1 MVYPGKGLMDPIQDI
16 KELYQGDVV
25 HHPALGF
32 AIVDQVEQ
40 GSARLAWESNGARL
54 PPLVSTDLLA
64 KGYRRCIPGG
74 FLYRSVIEKSSLRL
88 LVDDQP
94 VQALRLL
101 LDDLGERQGR
111 AEIRDW
117 MTGRDI
123 MSTAEFDRWWA
134 ELEGSEDIGTLQWSS
149 DRRKVG
155 LTNVEVPTD
164 PEAFLGSP
172 PRGRWQIAGAADTD
186 ARIRL
191 LHQAI
196 VARDTDAILLLMRVQ
211 KALPPDATAALR
223 KLARNGDHGV
233 TAALL
238 DRKDPQMIRTMV
250 GPASRP
256 NTQERVLTALDR
268 LPPTRRAQVAVAIIE
283 EALTMEGDP
292 PAAEWLCS
300 AISGGTKTLMET
312 ASLLE
317 DVPNAM
323 TWLES
328 RAESDEL
335 LSVPTVIST
344 RDTIEYN
351 PNNAPTPSAQL
362 IANLREIAAD
372 RIFPISIGI
381 AKALSERHGNGETGG
396 IPGARIDVAGVV
408 ELGPAE
414 ARTPRDDVRDAM
426 RLVLEA
432 VVGPL
437 PADAHLNDG
446 DLLPHIN
453 QLRADLPVEWIAVCM
468 QALAQ
473 DLDSRPSNGTV
484 LWTQLAR
491 ANASQTVRDLA
502 PAIHQ
507 NINIAHDTHIGIAKS
522 RRMQTNQDAAFYAQ
536 AGRVS
541 IMLVAD
547 GISVSTAGSGNL
559 ASALLVQS
567 IAGQWEADSAKI
579 SKMKPQEV
587 MGWIEQSLIRG
598 NESICKNSMDL
609 AQGDLSQQIP
619 MGTTAILAI
628 IRDSTLYV
636 ASLGDSRAYLVTDS
650 GVALLTGDQNVRGL
664 WLCAH
669 KEGSPLP
676 NVADEGF
683 ALVGYCGRF
692 DQNTEPSPA
701 EPVTR
706 IIRLLESDTLL
717 LCSDGLTD
725 YAAGTIDGQSEVVAE
740 GATFADLNKGCR
752 YLIERA
758 NEGGGG
764 DNVTVMLARIAND

>member
-1 MVYPGKGLMDPIQDI
+1 MDPIQDI

-32 AIVDQVEQ
+32 AVVDQVEK
-40 GSARLAWESNGARL
+40 GAAHLAWESNGARL
-54 PPLVSTDLLA
+54 PPLVSMDLLA
-64 KGYRRCIPGG
+64 KGYRRCVPGG
-74 FLYRSVIEKSSLRL
+74 FLYRSVIEKPSLRL
-88 LVDDQP
+88 LIDDQP
-94 VQALRLL
+94 VEALRLL

-123 MSTAEFDRWWA
+123 MSTAEFDRWWTS
-134 ELEGSEDIGTLQWSS
+134 LEEAPDVGALQWSN

-155 LTNVEVPTD
+155 LMDTEIPTD

-172 PRGRWQIAGAADTD
+172 PRGRWRIAGSADTE

-196 VARDTDAILLLMRVQ
+196 VARDSDAILLLMRVQ
-211 KALPPDATAALR
+211 KELPPDAMAALR

-238 DRKDPQMIRTMV
+238 DRQDQQMIRTMV

-256 NTQERVLTALDR
+256 NTQDRVLSALGR
-268 LPPTRRAQVAVAIIE
+268 LPPTRRAQVAVSIIE
-283 EALTMEGDP
+283 EALTMEGEP

-300 AISGGTKTLMET
+300 TITGGTTKLLET
-312 ASLLE
+312 ASVLNE
-317 DVPNAM
+317 AHNAM
-323 TWLES
+323 TWLQK
-328 RAESDEL
+328 RVDDDKL
-335 LSVPTVIST
+335 LGEPTLLST
-344 RDTIEYN
+344 RDTIEYSAN
-351 PNNAPTPSAQL
+351 HAPTPSAQL
-362 IANLREIAAD
+362 IANLRDIAAD
-372 RIFPISIGI
+372 RIFPVSIGI
-381 AKALSERHGNGETGG
+381 AKALSARHGKGETGG
-396 IPGARIDVAGVV
+396 IPGARIDVASLV
-408 ELGPAE
+408 ELGPTE
-414 ARTPRDDVRDAM
+414 PRTPRDDVRDAM

-453 QLRADLPVEWIAVCM
+453 QLRSDLPVEWIAVCM
-468 QALAQ
+468 QSLAQ
-473 DLDSRPSNGTV
+473 DVDSRPSNGTS
-484 LWTQLAR
+484 LWTRLAR
-491 ANASQTVRDLA
+491 AYASQTVRDLA
-502 PAIHQ
+502 PATHQ
-507 NINIAHDTHIGIAKS
+507 NIAIAHDTHIGIAKS

-567 IAGQWEADSAKI
+567 VAGQWESDSTKI
-579 SKMKPQEV
+579 AKMKPQEI
-587 MGWIEQSLIRG
+587 MAWLEQSLIRG
-598 NESICKNSMDL
+598 NESICTNSMQL

-619 MGTTAILAI
+619 MGTTAVLAI
-628 IRDSTLYV
+628 IRDSVLYV

-650 GVALLTGDQNVRGL
+650 GVSLLTGDQNVRGL

-669 KEGSPLP
+669 KSGSALP

-692 DQNTEPSPA
+692 DQNTKPSPA
-701 EPVTR
+701 DPVTR
-706 IIRLLESDTLL
+706 IVNLLETDTLL

-725 YAAGTIDGQSEVVAE
+725 YAAGTIDGQSEVVAKS
-740 GATFADLNKGCR
+740 AAFNDLNKGCR

-764 DNVTVMLARIAND
+764 DNITVMLARIAND

>member
-1 MVYPGKGLMDPIQDI
+1 MDPIQDI

-32 AIVDQVEQ
+32 AIVDQVEK

-54 PPLVSTDLLA
+54 PPLVSNDLLA
-64 KGYRRCIPGG
+64 KGYRRCVPGG
-74 FLYRSVIEKSSLRL
+74 FLYRSVIEKPSLRL
-88 LVDDQP
+88 LVGEQP

-123 MSTAEFDRWWA
+123 MSIAEFDRWWTS
-134 ELEGSEDIGTLQWSS
+134 LEESS
-149 DRRKVG
+149 DGGALKWSDDRRNVG
-155 LTNVEVPTD
+155 LLDNEIPTD
-164 PEAFLGSP
+164 PEAFLGSS
-172 PRGRWQIAGAADTD
+172 PRGRWRIADSADTE

-191 LHQAI
+191 LHQAL
-196 VARDTDAILLLMRVQ
+196 VARDSDAILLLMRVQ
-211 KALPPDATAALR
+211 NELPPDAMSALR

-238 DRKDPQMIRTMV
+238 DREDQQMIRTMV

-256 NTQERVLTALDR
+256 NTQERVLSALER
-268 LPPTRRAQVAVAIIE
+268 LPPTRRAQVAVSIIE

-300 AISGGTKTLMET
+300 AISGGTSKLLET
-312 ASLLE
+312 ATALE
-317 DVPNAM
+317 NASNA
-323 TWLES
+323 TAWLQH
-328 RAESDEL
+328 RVDDDKL
-335 LSVPTVIST
+335 LSDPTLLST
-344 RDTIEYN
+344 RDTIEYS
-351 PNNAPTPSAQL
+351 PNSAPTHSAQL
-362 IANLREIAAD
+362 IANLRDAAAD

-396 IPGARIDVAGVV
+396 IPGARIDVAGTV
-408 ELGPAE
+408 ELGPPE
-414 ARTPRDDVRDAM
+414 PRTPKDDVRDAM

-432 VVGPL
+432 IVGPL
-437 PADAHLNDG
+437 PADTHLNDG

-453 QLRADLPVEWIAVCM
+453 QLRTDLPVEWVAVCM
-468 QALAQ
+468 QALSQ
-473 DLDSRPSNGTV
+473 DQDSRPSNGTS
-484 LWTQLAR
+484 LWTRLAR
-491 ANASQTVRDLA
+491 ANASQTVRELA
-502 PAIHQ
+502 PTTHQ
-507 NINIAHDTHIGIAKS
+507 NVAIAHDTHIGIAKS

-536 AGRVS
+536 AGRAS

-567 IAGQWEADSAKI
+567 VASQWEADSTKI
-579 SKMKPQEV
+579 SKMTPDEIMK
-587 MGWIEQSLIRG
+587 WLEQSLVRG
-598 NESICKNSMDL
+598 NTKICENSIQL
-609 AQGDLSQQIP
+609 AHGDLSQQIP
-619 MGTTAILAI
+619 MGTTAVLAI
-628 IRDSTLYV
+628 IRDSVLYL
-636 ASLGDSRAYLVTDS
+636 ASLGDSRAYLICDS
-650 GVALLTGDQNVRGL
+650 GVSLLTGDQNVRGL

-669 KEGSPLP
+669 KNGSALP

-706 IIRLLESDTLL
+706 IVKLLETDTVL

-725 YAAGTIDGQSEVVAE
+725 YAAGTIDGQSAVVAE
-740 GATFADLNKGCR
+740 GAAFSDLHKGCR